1 LMPGIMA
8 GVDQKDDHI
17 EGATSVGLGVLT
29 PMGLL
34 VGGFVAELRG
44 EWAAGLAGW

>member
-1 LMPGIMA
+1 MPGIMA
-8 GVDQKDDHI
+8 GVDQEDDHI

-34 VGGFVAELRG
+34 EGGFVAELRC
-44 EWAAGLAGW
+44 ERAAGLAGW